1 MKRRAPEPARG
12 SPGHARGILAVTNE
26 SAYVTVLWA
35 AYLFL
40 LPVHRVWSLPWF
52 GTKLQPPELVLVV
65 LAAVAVVWW
74 WRGRVVWRPV
84 AGDAA
89 AGAWLLANFIA
100 VVTLDG
106 NLRFTDSRAL
116 TEALGAVSLVGLYT
130 AVRLTAT
137 SRLLDRAGEWI
148 GLAAVVAAAL
158 GLAGVALA
166 WCGVPTRLATV
177 VMTLVPYLENA
188 PRAQAFTAGPQMLA
202 SILLLAGP
210 LFVGNRL
217 SHGWRRRDTAV
228 ILLIALALVATL
240 SKSLL
245 CAAAAAAVMWASGR
259 SNVADGRSR
268 EGRRRAWLAA
278 GVCAVVVVVYTAGS
292 HLMLV
297 RSANVERWR
306 VGQVVAG
313 QPVAAF
319 GWSGDTWLLMPTT
332 YLHNKEASLRA
343 IEAAWPAG
351 VGPGQQPAFTARLQR
366 DGLIPTSVWM
376 TTPHSTFLGPVAEL
390 GAAGLV
396 ALGLLLLA
404 GGLGIRRLLRST
416 SLPRWEAA
424 AYAGAGAA
432 FLIEAISTDLLNCRH
447 YWWLF
452 AIIAARQASGSRLQ
466 APGGVRVQDP

>member
-1 MKRRAPEPARG
+1 MERRVPEPAPG
-12 SPGHARGILAVTNE
+12 SAGQERRIDAATHESVYVAV
-26 SAYVTVLWA
+26 VWA

-52 GTKLQPPELVLVV
+52 GTKLQPPELVLLV
-65 LAAVAVVWW
+65 LAAAAAVQW
-74 WRGRVVWRPV
+74 WRGRVVWRPA

-89 AGAWLLANFIA
+89 AAAWLMANLIA
-100 VVTLDG
+100 VLAMDG
-106 NLRFTDSRAL
+106 HLRFTDARAL
-116 TEALGAVSLVGLYT
+116 TEALGAVSLVGLYV

-137 SRLLDRAGEWI
+137 SGLLERAGEWI
-148 GLAAVVAAAL
+148 GLAAAVAAAL
-158 GLAGVALA
+158 GLVGVVLA

-177 VMTLVPYLENA
+177 VMTLVPYVQNA

-217 SHGWRRRDTAV
+217 SRGWRRRDTVV
-228 ILLIALALVATL
+228 ILLIALGLMATL
-240 SKSLL
+240 SKSVL
-245 CAAAAAAVMWASGR
+245 AAVAAAAVMWASGR
-259 SNVADGRSR
+259 SIRADGRRS
-268 EGRRRAWLAA
+268 GDHRRAWLAA
-278 GVCAVVVVVYTAGS
+278 GVCAAVVVVYTAGS

-297 RSANVERWR
+297 RDADVDRWR

-319 GWSGDTWLLMPTT
+319 SWFGDTWLVMPTT
-332 YLHNKEASLRA
+332 YLYNKQASLRA

-351 VGPGQQPAFTARLQR
+351 IGPGQQPAFTARLQR
-366 DGLIPTSVWM
+366 DGLIPGSMWM
-376 TTPHSTFLGPVAEL
+376 TTPHSTYLGTVAEL
-390 GAAGLV
+390 GAAGLA
-396 ALGLLLLA
+396 ALVLLLLA
-404 GGLGIRRLLRST
+404 GSLGIRRLRRST
-416 SLPRWEAA
+416 SVPRWEAA

-432 FLIEAISTDLLNCRH
+432 FFIEAISTDLLNCRH
-447 YWWLF
+447 YWWFF